1 MYCWTHSTYQLRE
14 VSFFSSWYVCVYII
28 KSSKLSQWCEVSVL
42 ALRKGKVHTQLFNWK
57 QLRHYTTAKILRLIY
72 LPMPV
77 HVLILGIA
85 YTLNFSLSVYFAT
98 QASTLLPSAEFDALQ
113 DLELWLHDFTVK
125 IWSTCRAGAC
135 CTPVWDLCFE
145 IFSLSSFFP
154 LQAAECSGKLFIFH
168 SSMPTAEAPGKLK
181 NRDDKKLVNTDKE
194 KVSNF
199 RSTLLIPE
207 RKWQTLCLVNLD
219 CMAYS
224 ELQIQTAGSRRLIGQ
239 GGARLHFI
247 VLSIQIRFSKNN
259 IFLLYSVQSV

>member
-1 MYCWTHSTYQLRE
+1 MGHEWLSLTSLNHVCGCFRIGRRLFEHHLLLFDKPDLISSSVSISLYHYTLNKKKRIIFGIVFLIYCWTHSTYQLRE

-125 IWSTCRAGAC
+125 LWSTCRAGAR
-135 CTPVWDLCFE
+135 CTPVWDLCFWDL
-145 IFSLSSFFP
+145 FSLIILSP
-154 LQAAECSGKLFIFH
+154 
-168 SSMPTAEAPGKLK
+168 P
-181 NRDDKKLVNTDKE
+181 
-194 KVSNF
+194 
-199 RSTLLIPE
+199 
-207 RKWQTLCLVNLD
+207 
-219 CMAYS
+219 
-224 ELQIQTAGSRRLIGQ
+224 GSRM
-239 GGARLHFI
+239 
-247 VLSIQIRFSKNN
+247 
-259 IFLLYSVQSV
+259 